1 MNATLVGIRSVIV
14 FAAVMRLALRYRRR
28 YHPFPTFGPAN
39 TVTTLRAALV
49 SVAAGLIGEPGVTSV
64 AWTAAA
70 AGLAATLL
78 DGVDGWLARRTRM
91 ASEFGA
97 RFDVEVDALLIQVL
111 AILAWRFDKA
121 GVWVLAS
128 GLLRYAFVVAG
139 WIWPWLAGPLEPTR
153 RAKVICVVQIAAL
166 LIVVLP
172 FVPPRV
178 AAPIAAGALAAL
190 AYSFA
195 VDIIRLW
202 RTR

>member
-1 MNATLVGIRSVIV
+1 
-14 FAAVMRLALRYRRR
+14 MRLALRYRRQN
-28 YHPFPTFGPAN
+28 HPFPTFGPAN

-121 GVWVLAS
+121 GVWV
-128 GLLRYAFVVAG
+128 
-139 WIWPWLAGPLEPTR
+139 
-153 RAKVICVVQIAAL
+153 
-166 LIVVLP
+166 
-172 FVPPRV
+172 
-178 AAPIAAGALAAL
+178 
-190 AYSFA
+190 
-195 VDIIRLW
+195 
-202 RTR
+202 